1 MKFFGNLMIE
11 LVDILK
17 QLKRPNGNSITAFK
31 EVYMSVMYCEHCD
44 QYIDTD
50 YNAEHFD
57 EDGNCE
63 LEKEDSEEGE

>member
-1 MKFFGNLMIE
+1 
-11 LVDILK
+11 
-17 QLKRPNGNSITAFK
+17 
-31 EVYMSVMYCEHCD
+31 MSVMYCEHCD